1 MSDILI
7 IGGGVAGLSAAAALA
22 PLGDVVLL
30 EAEAQLGYHATGRS
44 AAMFLCDYGNEVV
57 RALNYASNAYL
68 EEAGLLTPRAMMLL
82 ARADQR
88 QAFTDEH
95 RDFNMEVISIP
106 EAQQKFPILNPD
118 TVGFVGY
125 REGIFDLDTDL
136 MVQGFVRR
144 ATAQGARIVKGARAE
159 QITKTAQGWRVQ
171 AGGESFDTSLLVNA
185 AGAWADEVAK
195 LAGVTPLAIQ
205 PYRRSFA
212 QLAAPQGFDTTD
224 WPFVDGVQEAWY
236 AKPSAGKWLVSPSE
250 EHAMAPC
257 DAYADDM
264 VLAEGLARY
273 QELVTTPVTRP
284 EVTWAGLRS
293 FAPDR
298 ALVLGRDAQVPD
310 FIWCAGQGGY
320 GFQTAPAASALLAD
334 LIAERAPALDPAT
347 LKALSPSRFG

>member
-7 IGGGVAGLSAAAALA
+7 IGGGVAGLSAAATLA
-22 PLGDVVLL
+22 PLGDVVVL
-30 EAEAQLGYHATGRS
+30 EAEDQLGYHATGRS
-44 AAMFLCDYGNEVV
+44 AAMFLCDYGNDIV

-68 EEAGLLTPRAMMLL
+68 EGAGLLTPRAMMML

-88 QAFTDEH
+88 QAFMAEH
-95 RDFNMEVISIP
+95 RDFNMEMISIP

-144 ATAQGARIVKGARAE
+144 ATAQGAQIVKGARVE

-171 AGGESFDTSLLVNA
+171 AGREGFDTSLLVNA

-195 LAGVTPLAIQ
+195 LAGVTPLHIQ

-212 QLAAPQGFDTTD
+212 QLAAPQEHDTTD

-250 EHAMAPC
+250 EHAMPPC
-257 DAYADDM
+257 DAFADDM

-273 QELVTTPVTRP
+273 QELVTAPVTRP

-298 ALVLGRDAQVPD
+298 ALVLGRDAREQD

-334 LIAERAPALDPAT
+334 LIAERPPALDPAT
-347 LKALSPSRFG
+347 VKALSPSRFG